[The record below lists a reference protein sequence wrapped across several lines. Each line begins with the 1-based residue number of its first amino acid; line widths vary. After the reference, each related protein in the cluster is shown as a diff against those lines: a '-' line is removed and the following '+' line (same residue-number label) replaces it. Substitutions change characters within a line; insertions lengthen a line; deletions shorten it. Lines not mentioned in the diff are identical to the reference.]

1 MIWLGVLIVIAV
13 LFLIFPQQMG
23 GLLAVIL
30 VGIGITALIIFIDSY
45 STEKAEESVSIVA
58 SYVPASCSEDYPLHF
73 KITNRSKKIVNKV
86 EWNITATREGYSNNV
101 VSYIFSGY
109 DSEYATPFSHFHQ
122 TKYLNQT
129 NFFQYAIWRLVPRR
143 KLLPKILFGKLAI
156 SVLSFNKSACGK

>member
-109 DSEYATPFSHFHQ
+109 DSEYATPFSSD
-122 TKYLNQT
+122 
-129 NFFQYAIWRLVPRR
+129 
-143 KLLPKILFGKLAI
+143 KILKPDEFL
-156 SVLSFNKSACGK
+156 SVCHMAPSTKTETPPQNLIWKVSNKRIEFQ

>member
-109 DSEYATPFSHFHQ
+109 DSEYATPFSSD
-122 TKYLNQT
+122 
-129 NFFQYAIWRLVPRR
+129 
-143 KLLPKILFGKLAI
+143 KILKPDEFL
-156 SVLSFNKSACGK
+156 SVCHMAPSTKTETPPQNLIWKVSNKRIKFQ

>member
-58 SYVPASCSEDYPLHF
+58 SYVPASCSEDCPLHF

-109 DSEYATPFSHFHQ
+109 GYGSEYATPFSSD
-122 TKYLNQT
+122 
-129 NFFQYAIWRLVPRR
+129 
-143 KLLPKILFGKLAI
+143 KILKPDEFL
-156 SVLSFNKSACGK
+156 SVCHMAPSIKTETPPQNLIWKVSNKRIKFQ